1 MAVVRAKSL
10 PETLNKKYLK
20 EAILAYRKTNEN
32 TQEIEL

>member
-20 EAILAYRKTNEN
+20 EAILAYRKTNE
-32 TQEIEL
+32 TPKK